1 MQITELLATIR
12 SQPSDLVFTDVLQ
25 VIDQNYSYTPVSF
38 SNGIGE
44 DALINAAGT
53 NQGSCKVFAFAR
65 MHQLSESETLA
76 CFAEHYRDVLADP
89 NGESHGNIRRFMR
102 HGWKGITFEQ
112 EPLEANSLK

>member
-12 SQPSDLVFTDVLQ
+12 NQPSDLVFTDVLQ

-44 DALINAAGT
+44 DALMNAAGT

-65 MHQLSESETLA
+65 MHKLTESETLA
-76 CFAEHYRDVLADP
+76 CFAEHYRDVLSDP
-89 NGESHGNIRRFMR
+89 DGESHGNIRRFMR
-102 HGWKGITFEQ
+102 YGWDGITFDQ
-112 EPLEANSLK
+112 EPLVAKS